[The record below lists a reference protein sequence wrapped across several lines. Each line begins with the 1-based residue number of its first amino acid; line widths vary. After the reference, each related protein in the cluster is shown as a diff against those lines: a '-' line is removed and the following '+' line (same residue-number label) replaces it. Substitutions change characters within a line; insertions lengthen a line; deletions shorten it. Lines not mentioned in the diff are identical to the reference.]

1 MTIIGIDPGFNRC
14 GFALVQKMNRNG
26 KVIQT
31 GLIETP
37 TSLESEKRL
46 RFIAHRLKA
55 VISKFKPSE
64 AAIERIF
71 FFKNKKTALEIAE
84 VVGMLKYI
92 LAEKKIK
99 IFFYT
104 PLQLKQTLTGYGKAN
119 KKQIYYMLK
128 QLLQGQK
135 IPAQDDEADALAV
148 ALTHIFLKKISK
160 F

>member
-135 IPAQDDEADALAV
+135 IPTQDDEADALAV

>member
-135 IPAQDDEADALAV
+135 IPTQDDEADALAV
-148 ALTHIFLKKISK
+148 ALTHIFFKQISK

>member
-55 VISKFKPSE
+55 VISKFQPSE

-135 IPAQDDEADALAV
+135 IPTQDDEADALAV
-148 ALTHIFLKKISK
+148 ALTHIFFKQISK